1 MVSKIKQI
9 INKHREMIAYL
20 IVGGLTT
27 VVSYVSYAFVS
38 RILECD
44 FKLST
49 IISWVCAVLF
59 AFFANK
65 IVVFQSK
72 TQSKRQLFLEVFN
85 FFKFRV
91 LSLFIDMA
99 LMIILVDFLSIND
112 LIAKFLVQFII
123 VAVNYI
129 FSKFFIFNKKDDNK
143 KKFFEKED
151 IKYYGVVIFL
161 LIFLFGFFIHDHL
174 APDTM
179 VLYNEGYLGNGK
191 IYFTN
196 GRLVMYGLM
205 WLMDYL
211 NISFIMFKQISWLI
225 GVSSLFLGIIALFK
239 ILKRYTSNNW
249 LNIITSFMVVA
260 NVFVVEFFY
269 FAEFTGVM
277 CFGILMTILSSSY
290 ILSYLDKKDKNDFL
304 KALGCSTIAMF
315 SYQGVMAYVVIVPVL
330 CSFKYMKNYK
340 DFIKNNIIIFANY
353 LVPCLLGVAWSSIA
367 GATRIKGEIVL
378 TKSIEK
384 IFKHTLYLVGATQ
397 EELPKFLYLFLIAV
411 IVISLIFMIVKQ
423 NKKDKNSKLLY
434 LMYSSLIIAIIPLV
448 PFIIM
453 ATESIGINGRSAIA
467 LGSIIGFLFVFYLTT
482 LKNNKYFNIGAI
494 ICFISIVLLTSH
506 SYQKIAINTIIIN
519 KMDEVESKK
528 IVEIIKDYQM
538 KNNITVKKIGY
549 QYDKH
554 PIVVYPGSEYIN
566 SMTVRAMHIDWSSI
580 NYLSH
585 YMGQELYL
593 TPVSEDVKDY
603 CAIRD
608 WNEFNTEQIIFN
620 NDHAYICVY

>member
-9 INKHREMIAYL
+9 INKNREMIAYL

-38 RILECD
+38 RVLDCD

-72 TQSKRQLFLEVFN
+72 TQNKKQLFLEVFN

-129 FSKFFIFNKKDDNK
+129 FSKFFIFNKKEDNK
-143 KKFFEKED
+143 KNFFERED
-151 IKYYGVVIFL
+151 FKYYGVVIFL
-161 LIFLFGFFIHDHL
+161 LLFLFGFFIHDHL

-196 GRLVMYGLM
+196 GRLVMYGLL

-211 NISFIMFKQISWLI
+211 NINFLTFKLISWII
-225 GVSSLFLGIIALFK
+225 GVSSLFVGIVALFK
-239 ILKRYTSNNW
+239 ILKRYTNNNW
-249 LNIITSFMVVA
+249 LNIIASFMVIA

-277 CFGILMTILSSSY
+277 CFGILMTILSSSF
-290 ILSYLDKKDKNDFL
+290 IISYLEKREKTNFL
-304 KALGCSTIAMF
+304 KALMCSTVAMF
-315 SYQGVMAYVVIVPVL
+315 SYQGVMAYVVVIPVL
-330 CSFKYMKNYK
+330 CSFKYMKNFK
-340 DFIKNNIIIFANY
+340 DFIRNNIIIFTNY
-353 LVPCLLGVAWSSIA
+353 LIPCLLGLLWSSIA

-378 TKSIEK
+378 TKSVEK
-384 IFKHTLYLVGATQ
+384 IFKHTLYLVGVTQ

-411 IVISLIFMIVKQ
+411 IGISIIIMIVKQ
-423 NKKDKNSKLLY
+423 NKKEKNTKLLY
-434 LMYSSLIIAIIPLV
+434 LIYSSLVIAITPLV

-482 LKNNKYFNIGAI
+482 LKNNKYFNIGAV
-494 ICFISIVLLTSH
+494 ICFVSIVLLTSY
-506 SYQKIAINTIIIN
+506 SYQKIAINAIIIN
-519 KMDEVESKK
+519 KMDEVESKR
-528 IVEIIKDYQM
+528 IVEIIKNYQSD
-538 KNNITVKKIGY
+538 NNITVKKIGY

-566 SMTVRAMHIDWSSI
+566 SMTVRAMHIDWSAI
-580 NYLSH
+580 NYLSY
-585 YMGQELYL
+585 YMGQDLYL
-593 TPVSEDVKDY
+593 TTVREDVKEY
-603 CAIRD
+603 CSIRD
-608 WNEFNTEQIIFN
+608 WNEFSNEQIIFD
-620 NDHAYICVY
+620 NDQIYICVY